1 VTHEERRLRT
11 LLIAH
16 AIWSGVLAL
25 GYLVGADVTTFGF
38 MPNSFAKDVLFVSLS
53 AIAAADVRRF
63 GWLALVIAAGYV
75 ALVIGMVVTLAVG
88 GSPRFEE
95 LGVSLPATV
104 ALAGWMAIDLLL
116 VALFVWWW
124 LAAERAGRG
133 LRYLNPI
140 AFHTLKACAEV
151 LVEGRDEAL
160 TPEQVAYNVDGYLA
174 NLKASGK
181 ANVHVALTAIGLLPL
196 ATLRPPLAALAP
208 ATRRRYLERRFVDE
222 VSERRVFK
230 PLRPFVQGMIR
241 TASQMAY
248 LGYYG
253 DERSW
258 KSIGYTPYQ
267 HRKPAGRPPEP
278 DDRPAPPLRSLTA
291 PPRHGHPRY
300 DTLVIGS
307 GAAGSILAYRFAQTG
322 RRVLVLERGPHAD
335 PGQFSDDEVG
345 QYLRLYNEGALQL
358 ATDFN
363 LQVLQGMCVGG
374 GTTVNNALCLD
385 PPGAVLEAWEERGI
399 DRGGLEAGIEAVRR
413 WLDVREIDPETTTEA
428 AARFKSAAEALRLPG
443 RLEVMS
449 ANISARCRGCGYCNI
464 GCAYGAKLST
474 LDSVLPW
481 AQVDPEHPLQVLPDF
496 EVEQVAAEGGR
507 ALGVHGR
514 HRDGERLFIGADE
527 VVVAAGAIGS
537 SWLLQRSGLGGAA
550 VGRGLHFNIN
560 SPLTA
565 DFPDTVDSFAGIQM
579 SHAYVPHG
587 GVPGYLV
594 ETWFNPPATQS
605 LAMPGWFGQHFE
617 NMRRYRH
624 MACAGVLAGTT
635 RPGAVTAGRNGP
647 QIQYTPSEDDRSRV
661 VEGLKVAGRIFL
673 EAGAT
678 RVMPAT
684 FKWHAFES
692 REQLDRLGEHV
703 RQDGDLM
710 LTSAHPQGGNA
721 IGERGQG
728 VVDPG
733 FRVHGFDNLFLCDAS
748 VFPTSVHVNPQLTVM
763 GMAYYA
769 AERILGH
776 QEPPLAAP
784 DREP

>member
-1 VTHEERRLRT
+1 MTHEERRLRV

-16 AIWSGVLAL
+16 AIWSGLLAL
-25 GYLVGADVTTFGF
+25 GYLIGGDVSTLGF
-38 MPNSFAKDVLFVSLS
+38 MPNSFSKDVLFVSLS
-53 AIAAADVRRF
+53 AVAAADVRRF

-75 ALVIGMVVTLAVG
+75 ALVIGMIVTLAIG

-95 LGVSLPATV
+95 FGVSVPATT
-104 ALAGWMAIDLLL
+104 ALAAWMAIDVLLI
-116 VALFVWWW
+116 VLFTWWW
-124 LAAERAGRG
+124 LAADRAGRG

-140 AFHTLKACAEV
+140 AFHTLKACADV
-151 LVEGRDEAL
+151 LVEGRKEAL
-160 TPEQVAYNVDGYLA
+160 TPAQVAYNVDGYLA

-181 ANVHVALTAIGLLPL
+181 GQVQLALTVIGLWPL
-196 ATLRPPLAALAP
+196 WTLRPPLAALAP
-208 ATRRRYLERRFVDE
+208 ATRKRYLERRFIDE

-230 PLRPFVQGMIR
+230 PLRPAIQAMIR

-253 DERSW
+253 DARSW

-267 HRKPAGRPPEP
+267 HRKPLGRPPEP
-278 DDRPAPPLRSLTA
+278 DDRPQPALRSMTA
-291 PPRHGHPRY
+291 PPRNGHPRY

-374 GTTVNNALCLD
+374 GTTVNNALCL
-385 PPGAVLEAWEERGI
+385 PPPEAVLEGWEERGI
-399 DRGGLEAGIEAVRR
+399 DRGGLEAGIDAVRA
-413 WLDVREIDPETTTEA
+413 WLDVRQIDPETTTEA
-428 AARFKSAAEALRLPG
+428 AGRFKAAAEALRLPG

-481 AQVDPEHPLQVLPDF
+481 AQVDAEHPLQVLPDF

-514 HRDGERLFIGADE
+514 HAGGERLFIGADE
-527 VVVAAGAIGS
+527 IVVAAGAIGS
-537 SWLLQRSGLGGAA
+537 SALLQRSGLGGTA
-550 VGRGLHFNIN
+550 VGRDLHFNIN

-579 SHAYVPHG
+579 SHAYVPDG
-587 GVPGYLV
+587 GPPGYLV

-624 MACAGVLAGTT
+624 MACAGVLVGTT
-635 RPGAVTAGRNGP
+635 RPGAVKAGRKGP
-647 QIQYTPSEDDRSRV
+647 EIQYTPSADDRARV
-661 VEGLKVAGRIFL
+661 VAGLKVAGRIFL

-684 FKWHAFES
+684 FKWHAFDS
-692 REQLDRLGEHV
+692 PAGLDRLHQHI
-703 RQDGDLM
+703 RDDGDLL

-721 IGERGQG
+721 VGERGQG

-776 QEPPLAAP
+776 QEPPMAAT
-784 DREP
+784 DRAP